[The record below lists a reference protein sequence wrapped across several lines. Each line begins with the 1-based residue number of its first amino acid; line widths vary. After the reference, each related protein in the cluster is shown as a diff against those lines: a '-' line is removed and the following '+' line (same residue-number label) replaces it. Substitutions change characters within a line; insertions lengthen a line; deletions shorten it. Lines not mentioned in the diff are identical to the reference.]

1 MKKIDVNYIKTEFQK
16 IQNYFSRKDYL
27 KVIEKTKILIKK
39 DPRQVPFYTY
49 LGLSYKLIGK
59 YDLAIQILRRGL
71 NFFPNSIAILTNL
84 GSVYRAQNQF
94 SKAEEYF
101 QKAILL
107 NPKDPSV
114 LVNFANLKRDQN
126 QIDQSITLYE
136 QAYDINNNNETL
148 LINLAGA
155 YQIIGNFE
163 KSKKI
168 LIELHQKFPRN
179 TIADK
184 IYSVIHKYAANDDH
198 QKIMLDKINNPT
210 FTNDEKI
217 KLYFALAKSYSDQN
231 NIENEVKY
239 IIKGNEETYKS
250 IKEYNFTNE
259 IKKFQHI
266 KDIFKEYP
274 FLNNLN
280 IDNNQSTDLIFVV
293 GMPRSG
299 TTLIHQIIS
308 SHSKVFGAGELSI
321 LLDFFSDKIFDNK
334 FLKDFFNNDK
344 NTPSLKN
351 DIAKQLLNLFKENDK
366 NKIILDKAP
375 LNFFWIGFIKILFP
389 TAKIIHANRNLQDV
403 ALSIYRNTFD
413 GFSLPWSYNQEHL
426 IKFIDMYQD
435 LMKYWNDKLQDQIY
449 LCSYENLVDNP
460 NDEIRKLIKFC
471 NLDWEDNCLSFNK
484 NKTAI
489 KTVSIAQARQPIYK
503 SSVSLFK
510 NYKEHFD
517 FLNKIN
523 LG

>member
-1 MKKIDVNYIKTEFQK
+1 MKKIDVNYIKTEFEK
-16 IQNYFSRKDYL
+16 IQNYFTRRDYL

-39 DPRQVPFYTY
+39 DPGQIPFYTY

-59 YDLAIQILRRGL
+59 YDLAIQILRKGL
-71 NFFPNSIAILTNL
+71 DIFPKSIAILTNL
-84 GSVYRAQNQF
+84 GSVYRSQNEF

-101 QKAILL
+101 NKAYLL
-107 NPKDPSV
+107 NPKNISV

-126 QIDQSITLYE
+126 QIDDSINFYE
-136 QAYDINNNNETL
+136 QAYKIDNNNETL

-155 YQIIGNFE
+155 YQIVGDFE

-168 LIELHQKFPRN
+168 LEQLHQKFPRN

-184 IYSVIHKYAANDDH
+184 IYSVIHKYETNDHH
-198 QKIMLDKINNPT
+198 QKIMLDKINNPI
-210 FTNDEKI
+210 FNEDEKI
-217 KLYFALAKSYSDQN
+217 KLYFALAKSYADQN
-231 NIENEVKY
+231 DIENEVKY
-239 IIKGNEETYKS
+239 IIKGNDETSKS
-250 IKEYNFTNE
+250 IKEYNFKNE
-259 IKKFQHI
+259 IKKFQQL
-266 KDIFKEYP
+266 KEIFKDYS
-274 FLNNLN
+274 FLDNVN
-280 IDNNQSTDLIFVV
+280 IDHNKSPDLIFIV

-321 LLDFFSDKIFDNK
+321 LLDFFSDKIFDSK
-334 FLKDFFNNDK
+334 FLKNFFDNDK
-344 NTPSLKN
+344 SNQSFRN
-351 DIAKQLLNLFKENDK
+351 NIAQELLNLFKENDK

-389 TAKIIHANRNLQDV
+389 NAKIIHANRNLQDI

-503 SSVSLFK
+503 SSVNLFN
-510 NYKEHFD
+510 NYKKYFN
-517 FLNKIN
+517 FLDKIN
-523 LG
+523 